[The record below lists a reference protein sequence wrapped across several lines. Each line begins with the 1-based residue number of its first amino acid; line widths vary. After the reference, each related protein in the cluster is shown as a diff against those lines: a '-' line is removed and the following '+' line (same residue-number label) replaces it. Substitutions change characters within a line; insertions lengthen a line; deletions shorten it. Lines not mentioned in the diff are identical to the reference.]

1 MDRYLVDNIL
11 ALNRYYHF
19 RCYYCHY
26 ILYYFIE
33 VGLKRLLKI
42 IFDAKFL
49 NSSSSLHGIK
59 GINISIT
66 LILYQH
72 QRYLLSAPSSR
83 ATYEYVTEE
92 GLLLLDEIGIIIIFF
107 FLSLITI
114 IQGNDIMWDIL
125 FECVTR
131 VREIEGIDDKTTRYC
146 Y

>member
-1 MDRYLVDNIL
+1 
-11 ALNRYYHF
+11 
-19 RCYYCHY
+19 
-26 ILYYFIE
+26 
-33 VGLKRLLKI
+33 
-42 IFDAKFL
+42 
-49 NSSSSLHGIK
+49 LHGIK